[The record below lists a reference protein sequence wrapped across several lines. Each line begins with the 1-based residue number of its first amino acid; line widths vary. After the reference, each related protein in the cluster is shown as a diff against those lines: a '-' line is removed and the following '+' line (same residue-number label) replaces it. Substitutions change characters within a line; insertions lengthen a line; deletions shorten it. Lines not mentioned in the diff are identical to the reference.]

1 MWKEY
6 FKLKRSS
13 ASGQKTEDVMESSL
27 ALPDGSWAGI
37 ALINLD
43 LEGAVFALD
52 PPQQGTVAAGDK
64 VRLRIRMK
72 RASRALETQATVAQ
86 CDSRQDR
93 QLCRAVF
100 ADPERFKRQ
109 LDHSFFERFNRRMTF
124 RVSPDPEEVIAVSAS
139 WKNGACRGELL
150 NISTSGM
157 ALRVDA
163 EAVACLGGQRK
174 IELDFNLPGADPA
187 LCLPGTIAYIKALP
201 KGHRIGIKFN
211 YARKLGFHPQEAAI
225 ARYVMAQQQK
235 ALQRRAHRKTYD
247 VRRD

>member
-1 MWKEY
+1 MRPGDQVPDFEARDQTGAAVRLSELTADGPVVLFFY
-6 FKLKRSS
+6 PR
-13 ASGQKTEDVMESSL
+13 AMTRGCTAESCHFR
-27 ALPDGSWAGI
+27 
-37 ALINLD
+37 D
-43 LEGAVFALD
+43 L
-52 PPQQGTVAAGDK
+52 AGDF
-64 VRLRIRMK
+64 
-72 RASRALETQATVAQ
+72 
-86 CDSRQDR
+86 
-93 QLCRAVF
+93 RAVGARAVGIS
-100 ADPERFKRQ
+100 ADSVERQARFDEENDLGLPLLSDPDRRIAATFGVKRPGP
-109 LDHSFFERFNRRMTF
+109 LFNRRMTF

-235 ALQRRAHRKTYD
+235 ALQRPSPSR
-247 VRRD
+247 